1 MTAVPAKKNS
11 KGKNVRRR
19 SWRTKKASNTRF
31 RILEAALD
39 CLVEIG
45 FTQTSIATIA
55 AKAGLS
61 RGAVQFH
68 FPTKAAAMV
77 AVTNHILQRR
87 LDMYRAD
94 MAKIPPSEDYLD
106 HAIHAY
112 WKQVTRPEFIAQQEI
127 ALAARTDPALA
138 DSLRKAYR
146 EYVTRSREPFL
157 REFPAWNASR
167 TQYET
172 SANLAQ
178 YLVEGMAWG
187 YTNRYLNDKAVKEML
202 QSLRTVVGNLLGEQ
216 TNSTPKTPATRP
228 QPAGGR
234 GRRARG

>member
-1 MTAVPAKKNS
+1 MCNISSVPTKKNP
-11 KGKNVRRR
+11 KGNNVRRR
-19 SWRTKKASNTRF
+19 TWRTKKASNTRF

-45 FTQTSIATIA
+45 FTNTSIATIA

-68 FPTKAAAMV
+68 FPTKSAAME

-94 MAKIPPSEDYLD
+94 MAKIPASQDFLE

-127 ALAARTDPALA
+127 ALAARTDLALA
-138 DSLRKAYR
+138 GTLSKAYR
-146 EYVTRSREPFL
+146 EYIVRSREPFL
-157 REFPAWNASR
+157 TEFPAWKSTRAH
-167 TQYET
+167 YET
-172 SANLAQ
+172 SANFAQ
-178 YLVEGMAWG
+178 YLIEGMAWG
-187 YTNRYLNDKAVKEML
+187 YTNRYLTEKSVDGML
-202 QSLRTVVGNLLGEQ
+202 ASLRSVVGGLLGERPSAPARA
-216 TNSTPKTPATRP
+216 STPRRTRRPAS
-228 QPAGGR
+228 
-234 GRRARG
+234 

>member
-1 MTAVPAKKNS
+1 MPTKKSPKVS
-11 KGKNVRRR
+11 KVRRR
-19 SWRTKKASNTRF
+19 TWRTKKASNTRF

-45 FTQTSIATIA
+45 FTNTSIATIA
-55 AKAGLS
+55 EKAGLS

-68 FPTKAAAMV
+68 FPTKSAAME

-94 MAKIPPSEDYLD
+94 MAKIPASEDFLE

-127 ALAARTDPALA
+127 ALAARTDLALA
-138 DSLRKAYR
+138 DTLRKAYR

-157 REFPAWNASR
+157 TEFPAWKSTR
-167 TQYET
+167 DQYET
-172 SANLAQ
+172 SANFAQ

-187 YTNRYLNDKAVKEML
+187 YTNRYLTDKAVDGML
-202 QSLRTVVGNLLGEQ
+202 SSLRSVVGSLLGE
-216 TNSTPKTPATRP
+216 RP
-228 QPAGGR
+228 SALERPAGSKR
-234 GRRARG
+234 KKRTD